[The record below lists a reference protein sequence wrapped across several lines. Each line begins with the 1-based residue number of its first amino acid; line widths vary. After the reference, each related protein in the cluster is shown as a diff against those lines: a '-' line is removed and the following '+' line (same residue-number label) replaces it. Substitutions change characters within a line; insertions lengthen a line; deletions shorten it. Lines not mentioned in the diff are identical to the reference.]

1 MAANLN
7 FLFHFTRFYTQL
19 LKPLFQ
25 VFHFEASE
33 EFLEYISEGALS
45 IEIWGNRSK
54 GFGQTSWTPNIEPI
68 QINSEDG

>member
-1 MAANLN
+1 MWWSSLPQPPKKKLGCFHRGTGKMAANPNL
-7 FLFHFTRFYTQL
+7 LFHFTQV

-45 IEIWGNRSK
+45 I
-54 GFGQTSWTPNIEPI
+54 
-68 QINSEDG
+68 

>member
-1 MAANLN
+1 MAANPNL
-7 FLFHFTRFYTQL
+7 LFHFTQV

-33 EFLEYISEGALS
+33 EFLEYISEDALS

-54 GFGQTSWTPNIEPI
+54 GFGQISWTPNIQPM
-68 QINSEDG
+68 QINYEDG